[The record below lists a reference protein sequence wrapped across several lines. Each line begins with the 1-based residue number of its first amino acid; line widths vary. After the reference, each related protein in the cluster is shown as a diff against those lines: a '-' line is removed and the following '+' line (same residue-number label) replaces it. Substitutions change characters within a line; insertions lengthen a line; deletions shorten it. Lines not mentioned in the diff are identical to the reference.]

1 MAASQGRA
9 YTRRAVRARIA
20 GLAFGVGAMFVLAG
34 TAATNAPAGG
44 AVKTNAAVVATGS
57 VSIAII
63 EGGKTGFV
71 IMAVAPPPF
80 SKDIFPC
87 SECHDGK
94 DVNTK
99 RRIVDDHPQVVFEHD
114 SENRWC
120 LDCHDTLNRDKLHLA
135 DGRLVDFTQSYLL
148 CGQCHG
154 PTLRNWKAGEHG
166 KRTGMWNGPKE
177 YRLCVSC
184 HDPHSPHFK
193 QLQPLPPPDHQ
204 GPMP

>member
-1 MAASQGRA
+1 M
-9 YTRRAVRARIA
+9 
-20 GLAFGVGAMFVLAG
+20 LGVVATFSLGAELAG
-34 TAATNAPAGG
+34 TTVTTNAPTATPTNGV
-44 AVKTNAAVVATGS
+44 AKTTYVASTGS
-57 VSIAII
+57 VSIAIV
-63 EGGKTGFV
+63 EGLKTNFA

-80 SKDIFPC
+80 QVKDIFPC

-99 RRIVDDHPQVVFEHD
+99 RRIVDDHPQVVFNHD

-120 LDCHDTLNRDKLHLA
+120 LDCHDTVNRDKLHLA
-135 DGRLVDFTQSYLL
+135 DGRLIDFTQSYRL

-154 PTLRNWKAGEHG
+154 PSLRNWKAGEHG
-166 KRTGMWNGPKE
+166 KRTGMWNGAKE

-193 QLQPLPPPDHQ
+193 PLQPLPPPNRQ
-204 GPMP
+204 GPLP